1 MDNIIVNK
9 NDFIE
14 HIRQWV
20 VLDSQTK
27 IIHEKTK
34 AIRERKNDLN
44 AKICN
49 YAKQLAGQKV
59 VIHSDHYSHI

>member
-49 YAKQLAGQKV
+49 YAKQHNMKQKITITDGQLR
-59 VIHSDHYSHI
+59 